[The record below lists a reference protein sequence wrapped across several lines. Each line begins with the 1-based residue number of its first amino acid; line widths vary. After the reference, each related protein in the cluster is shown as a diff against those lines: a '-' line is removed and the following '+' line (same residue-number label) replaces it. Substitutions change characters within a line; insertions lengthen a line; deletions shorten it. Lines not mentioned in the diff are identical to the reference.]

1 MKTQIDILVG
11 EYLATHPFFEYP
23 QTGDRHPSVL
33 AIGGQINPWLLKV
46 LGGPTEYW
54 LAMLASA
61 KVWFDHDGAEHSM
74 EFRLFAIA
82 LRQQAMCPGMA
93 RRNMKHWR
101 TSTSNGVDPKTL
113 GMEAAIWFKLPS
125 ER

>member
-74 EFRLFAIA
+74 EFRLF
-82 LRQQAMCPGMA
+82 CYCF
-93 RRNMKHWR
+93 
-101 TSTSNGVDPKTL
+101 
-113 GMEAAIWFKLPS
+113 EAAGNVSGNGAPEYEALANVYRGWRRSLNP
-125 ER
+125 R